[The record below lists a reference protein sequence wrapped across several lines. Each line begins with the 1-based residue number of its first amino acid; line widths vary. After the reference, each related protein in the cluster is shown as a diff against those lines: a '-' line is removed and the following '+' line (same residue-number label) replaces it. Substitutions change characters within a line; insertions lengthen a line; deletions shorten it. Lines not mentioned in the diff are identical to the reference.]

1 MVYTENAPNK
11 LGVKLGR
18 EEQMNVK
25 LRSAREASGKTQAQ
39 IAKEVEISDT
49 QYQNIEY
56 NNNEPRVS
64 TAIKIARAVNSTVEE
79 LFDIDRSVKNTHS

>member
-1 MVYTENAPNK
+1 
-11 LGVKLGR
+11 
-18 EEQMNVK
+18 MNVK